1 MNTIQVLEY
10 TIALGGALFLFSY
23 LLIRYFAS
31 PRTSC
36 AVQSLATLAF
46 ALAFTGTLL
55 LPIDLSMTYVVEDE
69 DDQQQQQQHEYVLEL
84 LSF

>member
-1 MNTIQVLEY
+1 MNAIQVLEY
-10 TIALGGALFLFSY
+10 TIALGGTLFLFSY

-55 LPIDLSMTYVVEDE
+55 LPIDLSLKYG
-69 DDQQQQQQHEYVLEL
+69 QQEEEEEAREYV
-84 LSF
+84 F